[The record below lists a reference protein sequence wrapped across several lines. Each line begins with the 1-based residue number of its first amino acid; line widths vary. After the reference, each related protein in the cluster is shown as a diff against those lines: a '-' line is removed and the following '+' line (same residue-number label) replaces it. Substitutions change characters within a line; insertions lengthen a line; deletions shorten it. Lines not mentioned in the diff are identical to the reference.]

1 VIFWRNLRSSDLAT
15 LLGAIAAKTRK
26 SQEPAGRRLFPDG
39 ASAAAH
45 PGAELPKRPLASGG
59 GAGG

>member
-1 VIFWRNLRSSDLAT
+1 VIFWRDLRPSDLAT
-15 LLGAIAAKTRK
+15 LLGAIAVKTRK
-26 SQEPAGRRLFPDG
+26 SREPAGHRHFPDG

-45 PGAELPKRPLASGG
+45 PGTELPKRPLHSGG